1 MLKHF
6 GIALG
11 LFLVFDFLWLG
22 LVMKSFNARALSE
35 IGRFKDGSFDIL
47 YAPAIGAYLLMAL
60 SIAVFVMPRVSAS
73 SYGQAWL
80 MGALLGLVV
89 YGIFDFTNL
98 AILRSYPLSFVLAD
112 MAWGVF
118 VYGLV
123 TVLVK
128 ALSAKI

>member
-6 GIALG
+6 GISLG

-47 YAPAIGAYLLMAL
+47 YAPAVGAYLLMAL
-60 SIAVFVMPRVSAS
+60 AVAVFAMPRVAES
-73 SYGQAWL
+73 SYGQTFL
-80 MGALLGLVV
+80 LGALLGLIV

-98 AILRSYPLSFVLAD
+98 AILRGYPLTFAVVD
-112 MAWGVF
+112 MAWGTFVF
-118 VYGLV
+118 GLV

-128 ALSAKI
+128 AISVRI